1 MSPQKKTQ
9 TSKYSNKD
17 IINHSSLMSSNH
29 EIFALQVALS
39 HLLYEFL
46 TVHIY

>member
-1 MSPQKKTQ
+1 MTPQKKTQ
-9 TSKYSNKD
+9 MCAYSNKD

-39 HLLYEFL
+39 YLLYEFL
-46 TVHIY
+46 TIDIY